1 MGEAEDALYVH
12 LADDGGIFAVWGD
25 TGREAWITEATLEL
39 ELERLKARG
48 GDLLY
53 SRDAPDHEPPAIV
66 ERTFRRIADAAPPSI
81 RLLAE
86 AHPSASFPGGATTLM
101 AAARAGDVEV
111 LRDLVR
117 RGAEL
122 EAQDEDGYTALMYA
136 ANAGEHEA
144 ADELVVAGADVDAR
158 DNGGSTPLMFAAQGG
173 HAENRAAAARR
184 RGRSDAERR
193 ARPDGTRLCG
203 TERPPR
209 GGAAAGRGRRGRRAR
224 RPLGFRRA
232 RRSPEP
238 RAARDP

>member
-25 TGREAWITEATLEL
+25 TGREAWITEATLER

-53 SRDAPDHEPPAIV
+53 SRDAPDQEPPPIV
-66 ERTFRRIADAAPPSI
+66 ERTFRRIADAGPPSI

-86 AHPSASFPGGATTLM
+86 AHPSAGFPGGATTLM

-122 EAQDEDGYTALMYA
+122 EAQDEDGYTTLMYA
-136 ANAGEHEA
+136 ANAGEREA
-144 ADELVVAGADVDAR
+144 ADELVAAGADVDAR

-173 HAENRAAAARR
+173 HAGIVQRLL
-184 RGRSDAERR
+184 
-193 ARPDGTRLCG
+193 DGG
-203 TERPPR
+203 ADPMPR
-209 GGAAAGRGRRGRRAR
+209 GDHGLTARGFAEQNGHREVARLLGEAEEAAGPGAH
-224 RPLGFRRA
+224 
-232 RRSPEP
+232 
-238 RAARDP
+238 

>member
-86 AHPSASFPGGATTLM
+86 AHPSASFPGGAATLM

-173 HAENRAAAARR
+173 HAEIVQRLL
-184 RGRSDAERR
+184 
-193 ARPDGTRLCG
+193 DGG
-203 TERPPR
+203 ADPMPR
-209 GGAAAGRGRRGRRAR
+209 GEHGLTARGFAEQNGHREVARLLGEAEEAAGPGAH
-224 RPLGFRRA
+224 
-232 RRSPEP
+232 
-238 RAARDP
+238 

>member
-173 HAENRAAAARR
+173 HAEIVQRLL
-184 RGRSDAERR
+184 
-193 ARPDGTRLCG
+193 DGG
-203 TERPPR
+203 ADPMPR
-209 GGAAAGRGRRGRRAR
+209 GEHGLTARGFAEQNGHREVARLLGEAEEAAGPGAH
-224 RPLGFRRA
+224 
-232 RRSPEP
+232 
-238 RAARDP
+238 